1 MRRMVRPIRR
11 RGRTVAVAAVLAL
24 VLAACGDA
32 SGGAGDGG
40 GSGAASPSATS
51 PSPRPSSPAVVT
63 IVSPENDG
71 VVRGSSVDVRVEL
84 DGATIVPQTTTD
96 VQPDEGHLH
105 LFLDDQLISMT
116 EGLEQTVPDVAPG
129 LHRITVEFVA
139 ADHAPFD
146 PRVVA
151 VAAFEVR
158 A

>member
-1 MRRMVRPIRR
+1 MRIGAFAVV
-11 RGRTVAVAAVLAL
+11 VALA
-24 VLAACGDA
+24 LAACG
-32 SGGAGDGG
+32 GGGEGDDGG
-40 GSGAASPSATS
+40 TGPTASA
-51 PSPRPSSPAVVT
+51 SPRPSSPAVLT

-71 VVRGSSVDVRVEL
+71 VVRGSSVEVRVALE
-84 DGATIVPQTTTD
+84 GATIVPQTTTD
-96 VQPDEGHLH
+96 VRPDEGHLH

-139 ADHAPFD
+139 SDHAPFD
-146 PRVVA
+146 PRIVA

>member
-1 MRRMVRPIRR
+1 MRI
-11 RGRTVAVAAVLAL
+11 GAIAVAIALA
-24 VLAACGDA
+24 LAACG
-32 SGGAGDGG
+32 GGEGDGG
-40 GSGAASPSATS
+40 RTGPTTS
-51 PSPRPSSPAVVT
+51 VSPRPSSPAVLT

-71 VVRGSSVDVRVEL
+71 VVRGTSVDVRVALE
-84 DGATIVPQTTTD
+84 GATIVPQTTTD
-96 VQPDEGHLH
+96 VRPDEGHLH
-105 LFLDDQLISMT
+105 LFLDEDLISMT
-116 EGLEQTVPDVAPG
+116 EGLEQVVPDVAPG